1 MINIYIKELETKE
14 EIIKFYKVPKWL
26 KKIILK
32 IIIKTNYIIEKQID
46 ENKKIYLV
54 PNIEKEKVYR
64 KIKRK
69 LEKEKIKTQKVQV
82 ILSNKVKKYEKY
94 FKNYLIADG
103 KNTFLNSIEE
113 ILNKIS
119 QKKPLALQ
127 DIYILTN
134 QYCEKSN
141 SIIKKLASKVK
152 TINIITNQVQK
163 YKNLEEIMQEQGI
176 ILCVANNKKKSLK
189 KAKIIVNLDFTNEEI
204 KQYNIFRNAIFIN
217 TTKEKI
223 TNLRGFEGIIIQ
235 NIEIKLE
242 ENQISFIQKNYL
254 NKAFSTIELYETLE
268 KNKKEKG
275 VIISNLYGNNGK
287 IDEKELG
294 NIQKILTN

>member
-64 KIKRK
+64 KIKQK

-287 IDEKELG
+287 IDEKEGEL
-294 NIQKILTN
+294 